1 MEFMPEH
8 WTQIKEYAGI
18 YSITTHW
25 DLTKLDNN
33 ELEVIISY
41 IAKNEINNYKIL
53 KPNYVNNLISF
64 IWAYLNKSKLYN
76 IYEKYKHKLCSNE
89 QL

>member
-8 WTQIKEYAGI
+8 WSQIKEYAGI

-41 IAKNEINNYKIL
+41 IPINYINNYNLNL
-53 KPNYVNNLISF
+53 KPKMHVNNLISF
-64 IWAYLNKSKLYN
+64 IWMYLNKSKLYN
-76 IYEKYKHKLCSNE
+76 VYEKYKNKLN
-89 QL
+89 